1 MLCMVNVEDGKRV
14 LMMISEPKEV
24 SDPNTADPIVVVL
37 NLLRHPRTV
46 GFPEDINVIRFDC
59 GARTIADP
67 KAWAVSFLEALV
79 AGLEHRKV
87 NGTPGSK
94 SNANLV
100 LTQLP
105 GIHVEIHQSLAPAAH
120 RC

>member
-14 LMMISEPKEV
+14 LVMISEAKEV
-24 SDPNTADPIVVVL
+24 PDPNTADPIFVVL
-37 NLLRHPRTV
+37 HLLRHPRTV
-46 GFPEDINVIRFDC
+46 GFPEELDVIRFEC

-79 AGLEHRKV
+79 AGLELRKV
-87 NGTPGSK
+87 HGTPGSRQ
-94 SNANLV
+94 NAEIV

-105 GIHVEIHQSLAPAAH
+105 RIHVEIQQSLAPAAH